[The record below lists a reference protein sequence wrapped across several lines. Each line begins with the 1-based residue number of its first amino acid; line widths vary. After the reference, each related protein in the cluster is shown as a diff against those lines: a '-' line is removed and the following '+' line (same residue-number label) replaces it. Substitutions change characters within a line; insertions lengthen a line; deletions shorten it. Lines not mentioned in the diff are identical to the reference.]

1 MIVLDEQLQGR
12 RIAAAIER
20 WYPGKVINIRDA
32 RLDTDIPD
40 PDVPSLLHHLKEPTF
55 VTINWSDFWTP
66 RKTFRHPGY
75 CIICL
80 KLPRN
85 RVREVPI
92 ALRDV
97 LRQLPT
103 KKDRMGKIVLVGRDA
118 IEHDLAHA
126 V

>member
-40 PDVPSLLHHLKEPTF
+40 PDVPSLLHHLKDPTF
-55 VTINWSDFWTP
+55 VTINWSDFWP
-66 RKTFRHPGY
+66 HRRKYRHSGY

-80 KLPRN
+80 KLPGDKAQ
-85 RVREVPI
+85 EVPV

-97 LRQLPT
+97 LRQFPT
-103 KKDRMGKIVLVGRDA
+103 KRERMGKIVLFGRDA
-118 IEHDLAHA
+118 FEIDD
-126 V
+126 